1 MPGRHATLV
10 GNAFADDVSGPKVV
24 AEPGLIVRH
33 FAEVCLK
40 RWGTVLVKNLNLT
53 DADLRNHTAAIVNAA
68 AKYKAMEKCSY
79 TWFTELGQG
88 ERYVSLG
95 SKGVPFSTVKGTIYT
110 PATGL
115 TTSVLDVEG
124 YRAIR

>member
-1 MPGRHATLV
+1 MPGRHATPV
-10 GNAFADDVSGPKVV
+10 GNASADGVSGPKVL
-24 AEPGLIVRH
+24 AEPGLIARH

-40 RWGTVLVKNLNLT
+40 RWGTVLDKNFNLN
-53 DADLRNHTAAIVNAA
+53 DAIVNAA

-79 TWFTELGQG
+79 TWFTELDQG

-115 TTSVLDVEG
+115 TTSVLDVEA

>member
-10 GNAFADDVSGPKVV
+10 GNSLADGVSGPKVV

-40 RWGTVLVKNLNLT
+40 RWGTVLDKNLNLT
-53 DADLRNHTAAIVNAA
+53 DTIVNAA

-79 TWFTELGQG
+79 T
-88 ERYVSLG
+88 
-95 SKGVPFSTVKGTIYT
+95 
-110 PATGL
+110 
-115 TTSVLDVEG
+115 
-124 YRAIR
+124 